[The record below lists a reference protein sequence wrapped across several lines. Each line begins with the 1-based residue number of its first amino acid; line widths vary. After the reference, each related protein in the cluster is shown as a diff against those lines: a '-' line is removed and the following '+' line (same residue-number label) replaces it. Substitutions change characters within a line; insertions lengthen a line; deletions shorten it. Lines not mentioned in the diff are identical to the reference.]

1 MATKARPVTPR
12 SQKLL
17 EKVYLQL
24 GANALRERWIDDTHG
39 VLGLAEPGVIT
50 ISPASLVPV
59 IIHEALHRA
68 YPEST
73 ERAVD
78 AMTSYTYHRMSDDDC
93 KRIMVVWASKSKR
106 IKKATTAE

>member
-1 MATKARPVTPR
+1 MTKARQPTSR

-24 GANALRERWIDDTHG
+24 GENKLHERWVDDDHG

-50 ISPASLVPV
+50 VSMAAMTPV
-59 IIHEALHRA
+59 VIHEALHRA

-73 ERAVD
+73 ERAID
-78 AMTSYTYHRMSDDDC
+78 TMTSYVYNRMSDDDC
-93 KRIMVVWASKSKR
+93 KRMMAVWVSKAKR

>member
-1 MATKARPVTPR
+1 MSKGRQPTSR

-17 EKVYLQL
+17 EKVYFQL
-24 GANALRERWIDDTHG
+24 GQNALRERWVDDDHG

-50 ISPASLVPV
+50 ISPATLVPV

-68 YPEST
+68 YPETT
-73 ERAVD
+73 ERGID
-78 AMTSYTYHRMSDDDC
+78 TMTSYAYNRMSDDDC
-93 KRIMVVWASKSKR
+93 KRLMAVWASKAKR

>member
-1 MATKARPVTPR
+1 MTKRRPVTPR

-24 GANALRERWIDDTHG
+24 GANKVHQRWIDDEHG

-50 ISPASLVPV
+50 ISGATLVPV
-59 IIHEALHRA
+59 IIHECVHRA
-68 YPEST
+68 YPESS

-78 AMTSYTYHRMSDDDC
+78 SMTSYIYNRMTDDDC
-93 KRIMVVWASKSKR
+93 KRLYDAYASRVKTIKR
-106 IKKATTAE
+106 PTTAE

>member
-1 MATKARPVTPR
+1 MSKARLPTPR

-24 GANALRERWIDDTHG
+24 GANALRERWIDDAHG

-50 ISPASLVPV
+50 VSLAALTPIVL
-59 IIHEALHRA
+59 HEALHRA
-68 YPEST
+68 YPESS

-78 AMTSYTYHRMSDDDC
+78 SMTSYVYNRMSDDDC
-93 KRIMVVWASKSKR
+93 KRIMSVWTAKAKR

>member
-1 MATKARPVTPR
+1 MTKARQPTPR
-12 SQKLL
+12 SQKLM

-24 GANALRERWIDDTHG
+24 GANRLHERWVDDDHG

-50 ISPASLVPV
+50 ISPASLAPV

-68 YPEST
+68 YPESS
-73 ERAVD
+73 ERAID
-78 AMTSYTYHRMSDDDC
+78 TMTSYTYNRMSDDDC
-93 KRIMVVWASKSKR
+93 KRLMAVWASKAKR

>member
-1 MATKARPVTPR
+1 MSKRRPVTPR

-24 GANALRERWIDDTHG
+24 GANKLHERWVDDERG

-50 ISPASLVPV
+50 ISPAALVPI

-68 YPEST
+68 YPESS
-73 ERAVD
+73 ELAVD
-78 AMTSYTYHRMSDDDC
+78 AMTSYAYNRMTDDDC
-93 KRIMVVWASKSKR
+93 KRIMAVWAARAKR

>member
-1 MATKARPVTPR
+1 MSKARPATPR

-24 GANALRERWIDDTHG
+24 GANELRERWIDDAHG
-39 VLGLAEPGVIT
+39 VLGLAEPGIIT
-50 ISPASLVPV
+50 VSLAALAPIVL
-59 IIHEALHRA
+59 HEALHRA
-68 YPEST
+68 YPESS

-78 AMTSYTYHRMSDDDC
+78 SMTSYVYNRMSDDDC
-93 KRIMVVWASKSKR
+93 KRIMSVWTAKAKR